1 MQWSIAL
8 GRIGGIEVR
17 LHVTFLL
24 LLVWIGVS
32 YYAVGGVAA
41 AISALAFIGALFGS
55 VLLHEL
61 GHAFAARR
69 YGVRTPDITLL
80 PIGGVA
86 RLDRIPDSPRAEL
99 AIALAGPAVNIV
111 LAAVLYVLATIAGR
125 IDALGGIHLFGGTFL
140 GRILFVNLWLALFNL
155 LPAFPMDGGRVL
167 RAALAHRLG
176 FARATQIAAGVGQA
190 FAFVFA
196 LLGFFFNPML
206 LFIALFVY
214 LGAASEVPM
223 AQLRDFAQAVP
234 VHSVMVTRFHPL
246 RIDSPLSEA
255 VEALLAGSEK
265 EFPVVDQAERVVG
278 MLCRE
283 DIIRALTAKSIEA
296 PVGDVMQ
303 APVPTALESEMLE
316 SAFQRMLSGGYTAI
330 PVVNHWQQLVGLLT
344 RDNVAE
350 VMMVQSALPRQ
361 PKWT

>member
-1 MQWSIAL
+1 MQWSITL
-8 GRIGGIEVR
+8 GKIGGIAVR

-32 YYAVGGVAA
+32 YYAAGGAAA
-41 AISALAFIGALFGS
+41 AISALAFVGALFGS

-69 YGVRTPDITLL
+69 YGVHTPDITLL

-86 RLDRIPDSPRAEL
+86 RLERIPDSPRAEL

-111 LAAVLYVLATIAGR
+111 IAGVLYVLASTFGR
-125 IDALGGIHLFGGTFL
+125 FDALGDIHLFGGTFL

-176 FARATQIAAGVGQA
+176 FARATQIAASVGQT

-196 LLGFFFNPML
+196 LLGFLFNPML

-223 AQLRDFAQAVP
+223 AQLRDFAQTVP

-246 RIDSPLSEA
+246 YIDRPLSEA
-255 VEALLAGSEK
+255 VAALLAGSDK
-265 EFPVVDQAERVVG
+265 EFPVVDRSERVVG

-283 DIIRALTAKSIEA
+283 DIIRALTTKGIDA

-303 APVPTALESEMLE
+303 SPVPTAVESEMLE
-316 SAFQRMLSGGYTAI
+316 SAFLRMLAGGYTAI
-330 PVVNHWQQLVGLLT
+330 PVVNQWQQLVGLLT

-350 VMMVQSALPRQ
+350 VMMVQSALPRRR
-361 PKWT
+361 PEG